1 MDFNASVIY
10 GKFSAGS
17 AARDLATPV
26 PIYNDR
32 IDEVAEFF
40 GVMLELVNAI
50 NKNRVFLNERNA
62 SFCRIVDDD
71 GELWYKYYALIIHKS
86 KYLSQFLSSI
96 NLLSPSS
103 LLVSFLLS
111 FLTPT
116 LSFPSLPSS
125 FLFTPFH
132 LSLYFLP
139 LSSSRYCHLL

>member
-1 MDFNASVIY
+1 MLIGNIDFNISVIY
-10 GKFSAGS
+10 GEFSAGG

-71 GELWYKYYALIIHKS
+71 GELWYI
-86 KYLSQFLSSI
+86 
-96 NLLSPSS
+96 
-103 LLVSFLLS
+103 
-111 FLTPT
+111 
-116 LSFPSLPSS
+116 
-125 FLFTPFH
+125 
-132 LSLYFLP
+132 
-139 LSSSRYCHLL
+139 